1 MGDGPIDA
9 ASRDFSSPS
18 VETPFSGEDEGKTE
32 GKTRGRRRGRR
43 GEDGG
48 EDKGKT
54 EAGGS
59 RINRINRVGVVGR
72 EYNGW
77 HIQYTR
83 DGERWRMHG

>member
-18 VETPFSGEDEGKTE
+18 VETPFS
-32 GKTRGRRRGRR
+32 
-43 GEDGG
+43 G

-72 EYNGW
+72 EYSGW